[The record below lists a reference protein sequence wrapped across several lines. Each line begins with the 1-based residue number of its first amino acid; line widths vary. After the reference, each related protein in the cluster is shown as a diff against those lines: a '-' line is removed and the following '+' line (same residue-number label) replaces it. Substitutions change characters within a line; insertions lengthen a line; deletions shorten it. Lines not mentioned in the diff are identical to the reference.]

1 MTQKLSESENS
12 LKEKSRS
19 YILIQGE
26 IEQEKSVMTLKS
38 QQMEFNLEEGK
49 KKIRLLEENLQ
60 NINGKVSEDFR
71 EMSFRYESTIKT
83 LQTNVTELTDKVHEY
98 EVDDYFLLVADF
110 LIFSINLQFEN
121 TSRPTLKKIK
131 KRLKLTLKVRFKRQT
146 KP

>member
-131 KRLKLTLKVRFKRQT
+131 KRVKLTLKVRFKRQT